1 MKSSKEIKFFIFFII
16 TMLIVLLPN
25 DAYSMQKNEKIPK
38 EVIIGGE
45 LLHLELNT
53 NKIIIFGVSKDSL
66 LKNYDLVESVSGDIV
81 RKMFNQENV
90 KIRSKQDLIQ
100 LLITMK
106 EKDKI
111 KLNLLRNDN
120 LITVNLDKYQINP
133 TNLIDKIPYTATLTY
148 INPNDYKFK
157 SVGHNI
163 DFYNNKT
170 ILNNKGEIYDSNI
183 VSINKSAK
191 KYVGNINGNKIPK
204 SKGNIFKIDEYGISG
219 KVNFKSDLKE
229 KKTYKVAD
237 EKDIKEGP
245 AYVIMKHNQNEKNKR
260 YKIKITKVNKNDN
273 GNIESF
279 NFKIIDKKLL
289 KKYGGIVQ
297 GMSGSPIV
305 QNKKIIGALS
315 HVITTDTTNGVGVY
329 IKVMMKG

>member
-1 MKSSKEIKFFIFFII
+1 MKSSKGIKFFIFSII

-25 DAYSMQKNEKIPK
+25 DAYSIQKNEKMPK

-53 NKIIIFGVSKDSL
+53 NKVIIFGIRNDSL

-81 RKMFNQENV
+81 RKVFNEENI
-90 KIRSKQDLIQ
+90 KIKSKQDLIK

-111 KLNLLRNDN
+111 KLNLLRNDK
-120 LITVNLDKYQINP
+120 LINVNLEKHEINP
-133 TNLIDKIPYTATLTY
+133 INLIDKIPYTATLTY

-157 SVGHNI
+157 AVGHSV
-163 DFYNNKT
+163 DFYNNKS

-183 VSINKSAK
+183 ISINKSQK
-191 KYVGNINGNKIPK
+191 KYVGNINGDKIPRL
-204 SKGNIFKIDEYGISG
+204 KGNIFKISEYGISG
-219 KVNFKSDLKE
+219 KVNFNSDLKDR
-229 KKTYKVAD
+229 KTYKVAD
-237 EKDIKEGP
+237 EKDIKENY
-245 AYVIMKHNQNEKNKR
+245 AYVVMRHNKNEKNKR
-260 YKIKITKVNKNDN
+260 YKIKITKINKDDN
-273 GNIESF
+273 GCVESF

-305 QNKKIIGALS
+305 QNEKIIGALS
-315 HVITTDTTNGVGVY
+315 HVITTDTTNGVGAY
-329 IKVMMKG
+329 IKVMMKE